1 MFERIIESIK
11 NKYSNVKILD
21 KYILK
26 QVIEMF
32 LMGVFVFTT
41 IIFASDTFITLIKQ
55 IAKFG
60 IPFKVA
66 FIIILLNLPAVIVM
80 TIPMGVL
87 L

>member
-1 MFERIIESIK
+1 MFK
-11 NKYSNVKILD
+11 NKIKDLLASIENKYNNLKILD

-60 IPFKVA
+60 IPFNRWG
-66 FIIILLNLPAVIVM
+66 FCYLQL
-80 TIPMGVL
+80 
-87 L
+87 